1 MNPSATTVLIHDP
14 TLRDGHHAVR
24 HRLDQGQ
31 LRDYAAAADLAGVP
45 VVEVGHG
52 NGLGASSLQ
61 IGQAKLSDAEMLSTV
76 RDTLTR
82 ARMGVFM
89 GPGWGTSSDLRGAFE
104 HGAQVFRIAAHCTEA
119 NVTERHL
126 GFVAEHGG
134 EAQGVLMMSHM
145 AGPDQL
151 AEQCALMVRFGAKA
165 VGIFDSAGHFLPE
178 DVTARI
184 TAITEAVGIDVPVIF
199 HGHNNLG
206 MAVANSVAA
215 VRAGARIIDAC
226 ARGFGAGAGNT
237 QLEVLVAV
245 LERLGHPTGIDLDKV
260 LAAADVAERR
270 LMSAPPSIDSVAVMS
285 GRAGVFSGFKN
296 RVLDIAAR
304 EGISP
309 GSLFDELGRRQV
321 IAGQEDLIPEAAH
334 HLKEKAMAHHPA
346 TAVLTSDVRDL
357 LVRELRVNPGT
368 LTADT
373 TLEEAGL
380 DSLALVELS
389 VMLTELIG
397 VKVDEDEIHD
407 ARTIGGLAALVA
419 TKRQGR

>member
-1 MNPSATTVLIHDP
+1 MTAKPAVLIHDP

-24 HRLDQGQ
+24 HQLDAGQ
-31 LRDYAAAADLAGVP
+31 LRDYATAADRAGVP

-61 IGQAKLSDAEMLSTV
+61 IGRAKLSDSQMLATVAEA
-76 RDTLTR
+76 LTS

-89 GPGWGTSSDLRGAFE
+89 GPGWGTSDDLRGAFR

-119 NVTERHL
+119 DVTERHL

-134 EAQGVLMMSHM
+134 EGQGVLMMSHM
-145 AGPDQL
+145 AGPGQL
-151 AEQCALMVRFGAKA
+151 AEQCALMVGFGAKA

-178 DVTARI
+178 DVEARI
-184 TAITEAVGIDVPVIF
+184 TAITEAVGDVPVIF

-215 VRAGARIIDAC
+215 VRAGARVIDAC

-245 LERLGHPTGIDLDKV
+245 LERLGHPTGIDLKKA

-270 LMSAPPSIDSVAVMS
+270 LMDAPPYTDSVAVMS

-296 RVLDIAAR
+296 RVLAVAAA
-304 EGISP
+304 EGVDA
-309 GSLFDELGRRQV
+309 GDLFDELGRRHV
-321 IAGQEDLIPEAAH
+321 IAGQEDLIPQAAR
-334 HLKEKAMAHHPA
+334 HLKEQNVNDH
-346 TAVLTSDVRDL
+346 TAAPVIDPDLEDL
-357 LVRELRVNPGT
+357 LVRELRVNPDK
-368 LTADT
+368 LAADA
-373 TLEEAGL
+373 TLEAIGL
-380 DSLALVELS
+380 DSLSVIELA
-389 VMLTELIG
+389 VMLSENLGT
-397 VKVDEDEIHD
+397 KVTEDEITA
-407 ARTIGGLAALVA
+407 ARTLAGLVQLVA
-419 TKRQGR
+419 AKRQGR